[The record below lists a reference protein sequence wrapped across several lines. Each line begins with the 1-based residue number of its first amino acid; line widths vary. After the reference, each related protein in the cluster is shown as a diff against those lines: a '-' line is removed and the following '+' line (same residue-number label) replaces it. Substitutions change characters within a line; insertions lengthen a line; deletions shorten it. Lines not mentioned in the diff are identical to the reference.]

1 MLKTLTLRWFFTNLL
16 LLILLGVN
24 ASHAQKSAFDFI
36 PSSSSTFDLGAS
48 FWQATN
54 LIEIKQ
60 GSELSQIV
68 RVSGDVSYESATGSS
83 INLSNWYKPK
93 SQWVNSQIMF
103 MSQVSNDFGLLW
115 GIGTGEYGSKYTID
129 PSIKLGFVYRLPLTV
144 SEQIYIRASSL
155 IGGRLKEKSCIADYG
170 QIGGVQEVNCRLA
183 ASVDSPEDT
192 LKYLMNQKPYN
203 QNVISLVYKML
214 F

>member
-1 MLKTLTLRWFFTNLL
+1 MLMLL
-16 LLILLGVN
+16 SMKI
-24 ASHAQKSAFDFI
+24 SYAQSSAFNFI
-36 PSSSSTFDLGAS
+36 PSSASTVELGAN

-68 RVSGDVSYESATGSS
+68 RVSGDISYESANGSP

-93 SQWVNSQIMF
+93 SQWVNSQVMF
-103 MSQVSNDFGLLW
+103 MSQFNNNFGLLW
-115 GIGTGEYGSKYTID
+115 GVGTGEYGNKYTIE
-129 PSIKLGFVYRLPLTV
+129 PSIKLGFVYRV
-144 SEQIYIRASSL
+144 SISVFGEFYLRAST
-155 IGGRLKEKSCIADYG
+155 IVGGHLKEKSCVADYG

-183 ASVDSPEDT
+183 ASVDSPQDT

-203 QNVISLVYKML
+203 QNVVSAVYRV
-214 F
+214 FF